1 MHYVFLTFPNC
12 FSPNRPTSFTSPGNY
27 PSRQRSLDY
36 PSVDD
41 DDRGRKLSNPL
52 MDFLNVL
59 GNEQLEDRGNSCENR
74 YFCEMARLGARK
86 NSDVLYKMLWK
97 ISYE

>member
-1 MHYVFLTFPNC
+1 MVFF
-12 FSPNRPTSFTSPGNY
+12 FFRSAFTSPGTY

-36 PSVDD
+36 SPEVDD
-41 DDRGRKLSNPL
+41 GIGRKLSNPL

>member
-1 MHYVFLTFPNC
+1 
-12 FSPNRPTSFTSPGNY
+12 
-27 PSRQRSLDY
+27 
-36 PSVDD
+36 
-41 DDRGRKLSNPL
+41 

-86 NSDVLYKMLWK
+86 NADVLYKMLWK
-97 ISYE
+97 ISYQ